1 MVPPTKDANQI
12 DPSVPLPKWV
22 VLRAFDAAAA
32 CNDAQDQL
40 RYRVS
45 RLNLQIPVASAASE
59 AAEFSR
65 SAEQFTGAT
74 EGFVLQLCVLR
85 SLGDGALERLYQRGE
100 RSRRSGR
107 RRKPARHHNSAAGV

>member
-1 MVPPTKDANQI
+1 MKPRHAVALALIGWYLMVPPTKDANHI

-22 VLRAFDAAAA
+22 VLRAFDTAAA

-59 AAEFSR
+59 AAEFSQCIA
-65 SAEQFTGAT
+65 S
-74 EGFVLQLCVLR
+74 
-85 SLGDGALERLYQRGE
+85 DDPRLKE
-100 RSRRSGR
+100 
-107 RRKPARHHNSAAGV
+107 K